1 MASSKVLATE
11 IVLSNPTTLAW
22 KKAHQF
28 TPRVLHLSKTVNS
41 LVTCTLDEEGKVVY
55 HKEQWNEKDY
65 SHEGL
70 GMLLKKLNGD
80 HTTKVTRPPEDL

>member
-22 KKAHQF
+22 KKAHEF
-28 TPRVLHLSKTVNS
+28 TPRLLHVSKTVNS